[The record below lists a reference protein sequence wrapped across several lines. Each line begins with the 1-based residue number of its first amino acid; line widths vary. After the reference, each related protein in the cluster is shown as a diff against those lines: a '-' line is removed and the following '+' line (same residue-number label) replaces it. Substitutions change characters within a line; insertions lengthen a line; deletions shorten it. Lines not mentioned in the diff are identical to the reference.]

1 MAYEDDLAV
10 LGFHQRRF
18 MKALHQ
24 MAFDIRQGNADDQ
37 ILYNAIFSDQTRF
50 GLKEAAL
57 FAYYFSVAPNDLRV
71 LGMGAT
77 DAQIQVCVNGIKS
90 TLITRQKDTTRPIV
104 GLSYFAI

>member
-10 LGFHQRRF
+10 LGFYQRKF

-24 MAFDIRQGNADDQ
+24 MAFNIRSGNADDQ
-37 ILYNAIFSDQTRF
+37 LLYNAIFSDQTRF

-57 FAYYFSVAPNDLRV
+57 LAYYFSVAPNDLRV
-71 LGMGAT
+71 LGKDAT
-77 DAQIQVCVNGIKS
+77 DAQIQVLVDGIKS
-90 TLITRQKDTTRPIV
+90 VLITRQKDTSRPFV